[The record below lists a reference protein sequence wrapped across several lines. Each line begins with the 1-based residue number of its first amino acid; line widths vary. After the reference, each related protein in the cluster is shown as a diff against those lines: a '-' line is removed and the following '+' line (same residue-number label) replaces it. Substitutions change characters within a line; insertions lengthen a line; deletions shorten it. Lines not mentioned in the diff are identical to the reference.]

1 MQIKE
6 FSLTTNDGLK
16 LYAKEWK
23 PESDAKAVVVLVHG
37 IGEHIGRYEH
47 VAQRYVDANYI
58 FRGFDLRGHGKS
70 DGPRGHA
77 LSYDQLVNDI
87 DQFIQMAHTA
97 YPDLPV
103 FLYGHSLGGA
113 LVLYFAETCQSNLKG
128 IIATSPGLA
137 PTEPMPAI
145 TVAAGKLLTRIAPAF
160 KIQNGL
166 DLSGLARDPE
176 VAEMYRKDPL
186 VHPFISASLGTALLN
201 NGQYIVDHAPSFD
214 LPLLLLQGSA
224 DRLVNVPKTAEFASN
239 VPQNLLTY
247 KVFPGFYHELHNE
260 PQKDQVFEEMFKWL
274 ERNLN

>member
-1 MQIKE
+1 MQIDE
-6 FSLTTNDGLK
+6 FSLTTSDGLK

-23 PESDAKAVVVLVHG
+23 PESKAKAVVVLVHG
-37 IGEHIGRYEH
+37 LGEHIGRYEH
-47 VAQRYVDANYI
+47 VAQRYTDANFI

-70 DGPRGHA
+70 EGAHGHA
-77 LSYDQLVNDI
+77 PSYDQLMKDI
-87 DQFIQMAHTA
+87 DQFIQMAHIA
-97 YPDLPV
+97 YPELPV

-113 LVLYFAETCQSNLKG
+113 LVLYFGETCQNDLRG

-137 PTEPMPAI
+137 PTEPVPAI
-145 TVAAGKLLTRIAPAF
+145 KIAAGKLLAKIAPKF
-160 KIQNGL
+160 KMQNAL

-176 VAEMYRKDPL
+176 VPEKYRKDPL
-186 VHPFISASLGTALLN
+186 VHPFISASLGTELLTK
-201 NGQYIVDHAPSFD
+201 GKYIVDHASSFS

-224 DRLVNVPKTAEFASN
+224 DRLVNAPMTAEFADK

-274 ERNLN
+274 DRNLN